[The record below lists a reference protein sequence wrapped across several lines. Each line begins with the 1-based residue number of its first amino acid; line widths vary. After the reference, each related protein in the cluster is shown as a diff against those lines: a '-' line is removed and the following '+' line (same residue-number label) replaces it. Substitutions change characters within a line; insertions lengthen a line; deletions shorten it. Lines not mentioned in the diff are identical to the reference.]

1 MSLSATTG
9 GAVRDSRTAELAAN
23 LARVEE
29 RVAAA
34 CASAGRPRDDVTLVV
49 VTKTFP
55 ASDVVRLVGLGVR
68 EVAENRDQEASDK
81 VAEVA
86 GALGDGPTPRWHFV
100 GQLQRNKAR
109 SVARYADVVHSV
121 DRVRLVPA
129 LDAGAGAA
137 GRLVDVLVQ
146 VNLDPTAVGRGGA
159 EPDDVAAVAEAVA
172 DAASLRLR
180 GLMAVAP
187 LGAEPRPEFERL
199 VALSERL
206 RGDHPDADWVSA
218 GMSSD
223 LEAAV
228 LAGATHLRVGNAVL
242 GSRASLR

>member
-1 MSLSATTG
+1 MSQSATTG
-9 GAVRDSRTAELAAN
+9 GAVHDSRTAELAAN
-23 LARVEE
+23 LARVED

-34 CASAGRPRDDVTLVV
+34 CVSAGRPRDDVTLVV

-55 ASDVVRLVGLGVR
+55 ASDVVRLVRLGVR
-68 EVAENRDQEASDK
+68 EVAENRDQEASEK

-86 GALGDGPTPRWHFV
+86 RALGGGPPPRWHFV

-129 LDAGAGAA
+129 LDAGARAA

-146 VNLDPTAVGRGGA
+146 VNLDPTAAGRGGA
-159 EPDDVAAVAEAVA
+159 EPDDVATVAQAVA
-172 DAASLRLR
+172 DAGSLRLR

-187 LGAEPRPEFERL
+187 LGAEPRPQFERL

-206 RGDHPDADWVSA
+206 RRDHPDAGWVSA
-218 GMSSD
+218 GMSGD